1 MAPKTK
7 RMAISSMLEN
17 LSAKDF
23 RSFGVQL
30 RNRKEEP
37 RVPRN
42 KVEGK
47 DYLDITDVL
56 VSTFTEDGAVRE
68 AERILRELCLNDEA
82 NDLVKETGGQSS
94 APGSSDAGGSSCGA
108 AGGSSSGAAGGSS
121 CGAAGGSSS
130 GAAGPPPTVQEVED
144 FLKNNEEDL
153 IQGVTKINV
162 KQILDSLK
170 TKTVI
175 DQECYDA
182 IFKIRTSQDQMR
194 EIFTVIKTQKGK
206 NEFYG
211 ILGKKEPVLMDELK
225 KKM

>member
-108 AGGSSSGAAGGSS
+108 AGGSSSGAAG
-121 CGAAGGSSS
+121 
-130 GAAGPPPTVQEVED
+130 PPPTVQEVED

>member
-94 APGSSDAGGSSCGA
+94 APGSSDAGGSSSGAAGGSSCGA

-130 GAAGPPPTVQEVED
+130 GAAVED
-144 FLKNNEEDL
+144 FLKNNEADL
-153 IQGVTKINV
+153 IQKVTEIKD
-162 KQILDSLK
+162 KLILDSLK
-170 TKTVI
+170 TKKVI
-175 DQECYDA
+175 DQECNDT
-182 IFKIRTSQDQMR
+182 IQKIGSL
-194 EIFTVIKTQKGK
+194 GS
-206 NEFYG
+206 NEGDLQSDKHSAGQNVPVDFLPSDLR
-211 ILGKKEPVLMDELK
+211 IL
-225 KKM
+225 

>member
-1 MAPKTK
+1 MADKSK
-7 RMAISSMLEN
+7 RKAISFMLEN
-17 LSAKDF
+17 LDAKDLKCF
-23 RSFGVQL
+23 YVQL

-68 AERILRELCLNDEA
+68 AERILRKLCLNDEA
-82 NDLVKETGGQSS
+82 DDLVKETGGQSS
-94 APGSSDAGGSSCGA
+94 APGSSDAGGSS
-108 AGGSSSGAAGGSS
+108 SGAA
-121 CGAAGGSSS
+121 
-130 GAAGPPPTVQEVED
+130 VED
-144 FLKNNEEDL
+144 FLKNNAEDL
-153 IQGVTKINV
+153 IQGVTETNV

-170 TKTVI
+170 TKKVI
-175 DQECYDA
+175 DQECYEA

-194 EIFTVIKTQKGK
+194 TIFIVIKTQQGK

-211 ILGKKEPVLMDELK
+211 ILEKKEPVLMDELK

>member
-108 AGGSSSGAAGGSS
+108 AGGSSSGAA
-121 CGAAGGSSS
+121 
-130 GAAGPPPTVQEVED
+130 VED

>member
-94 APGSSDAGGSSCGA
+94 APGSSDAGGSS
-108 AGGSSSGAAGGSS
+108 SGAAGGSS

-130 GAAGPPPTVQEVED
+130 GAAVED
-144 FLKNNEEDL
+144 FLKNNEADL
-153 IQGVTKINV
+153 IQKVTEIKD
-162 KQILDSLK
+162 KLILDSLK
-170 TKTVI
+170 TKKVI
-175 DQECYDA
+175 DQECNDT
-182 IFKIRTSQDQMR
+182 IQKIGSL
-194 EIFTVIKTQKGK
+194 GS
-206 NEFYG
+206 NEGDLQSDKHSAGQNVPVDFLPSDLR
-211 ILGKKEPVLMDELK
+211 IL
-225 KKM
+225 

>member
-108 AGGSSSGAAGGSS
+108 AGGSSSGAA
-121 CGAAGGSSS
+121 
-130 GAAGPPPTVQEVED
+130 VED
-144 FLKNNEEDL
+144 FLKNNEADL
-153 IQGVTKINV
+153 IQKVTEIKD
-162 KQILDSLK
+162 KLILDSLK
-170 TKTVI
+170 TKKVI
-175 DQECYDA
+175 DQECNDT
-182 IFKIRTSQDQMR
+182 IQKIGSL
-194 EIFTVIKTQKGK
+194 GS
-206 NEFYG
+206 NEGDLQSDKHSAGQNVPVDFLPSDLR
-211 ILGKKEPVLMDELK
+211 IL
-225 KKM
+225 

>member
-94 APGSSDAGGSSCGA
+94 APGSSDAGGSS
-108 AGGSSSGAAGGSS
+108 SGAAGGSS

-130 GAAGPPPTVQEVED
+130 GAAVED

>member
-94 APGSSDAGGSSCGA
+94 APGSSD